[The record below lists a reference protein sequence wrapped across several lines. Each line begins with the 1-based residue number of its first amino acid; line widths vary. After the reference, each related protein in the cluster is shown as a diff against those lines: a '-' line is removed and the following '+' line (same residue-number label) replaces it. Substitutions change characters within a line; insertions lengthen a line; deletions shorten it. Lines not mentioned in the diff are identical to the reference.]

1 MWCLGSDSNRHGYS
15 PADFESAASTNFA
28 TQATLISLVKTS
40 GIIRDCISVASKNF
54 VILFNCIKFNTFDDF
69 LSVKC

>member
-28 TQATLISLVKTS
+28 TQAF
-40 GIIRDCISVASKNF
+40 G
-54 VILFNCIKFNTFDDF
+54 LF
-69 LSVKC
+69 